1 MSPATP
7 FVMFMQFLAIL
18 PNIFPHKST
27 TPNRKSCIVK
37 RKFSCKKFAFF
48 HFASFI
54 IMKWNYYEMEI
65 ETRIM
70 VHYLII
76 IYIYIYIYNIYKRD
90 FLTFYSFTPVRII
103 VPWFFRLLHHRA
115 NFAKQIKRF

>member
-7 FVMFMQFLAIL
+7 TLAKNMPYLILLPPRLPHVPPHFCPQKVDFVMFMQFLAIL

-70 VHYLII
+70 VHYVII
-76 IYIYIYIYNIYKRD
+76 IYILYIYIYIYIYM
-90 FLTFYSFTPVRII
+90 
-103 VPWFFRLLHHRA
+103 
-115 NFAKQIKRF
+115 

>member
-1 MSPATP
+1 
-7 FVMFMQFLAIL
+7 MFMQFLAIL

-27 TPNRKSCIVK
+27 TPNRKFCIVK

-76 IYIYIYIYNIYKRD
+76 IYIYIYIYIYVKIMTE
-90 FLTFYSFTPVRII
+90 F
-103 VPWFFRLLHHRA
+103 
-115 NFAKQIKRF
+115 NFPCNLAAMELAKFDIKKQR